1 MLLLTMDRDS
11 YRKTQPVKVQT
22 TTNCGMPRPHLRNLQ
37 ESFTWGSENIL
48 EDGTERL
55 QEAADKGVCGKLSS
69 VYGKEVA
76 PMKSQHYSYLNKG
89 QRSDS
94 AADM

>member
-1 MLLLTMDRDS
+1 MTMDRDS
-11 YRKTQPVKVQT
+11 YGKTQPVKVHR
-22 TTNCGMPRPHLRNLQ
+22 TTNCGMPRPHQRNLQQ

-48 EDGTERL
+48 EDGTERR
-55 QEAADKGVCGKLSS
+55 QEAADTDVCGKLSS

-76 PMKSQHYSYLNKG
+76 PMKSQQYSHLNKE
-89 QRSDS
+89 QRNDR